1 MQVMQ
6 LEIYLSGVVEHDD
19 LGSEVLHTAGGL
31 VLGVRGDVATLDVLD
46 RHVLDVEADVVAGNS
61 LGQGLVVHL
70 NRLDFSGEGDGGEGD
85 NHARLNHASLN
96 TTNRHRANSS
106 NLVHILEGQTEGLVS
121 GSAGRDD
128 RVKRLKESHTTRLSF
143 LPLHTPALKDHSV
156 VKLSLKP

>member
-46 RHVLDVEADVVAGNS
+46 RHVLDVEADVVAGNG

-70 NRLDFSGEGDGGEGD
+70 DGLDLSGEADGGEGD
-85 NHARLNHASLN
+85 DLS
-96 TTNRHRANSS
+96 
-106 NLVHILEGQTEGLVS
+106 GL
-121 GSAGRDD
+121 
-128 RVKRLKESHTTRLSF
+128 
-143 LPLHTPALKDHSV
+143 DHSGLDTAHWHCSNASNFV
-156 VKLSLKP
+156 DILVDMMLN

>member
-46 RHVLDVEADVVAGNS
+46 RHVLDVEADVVAGNG

-70 NRLDFSGEGDGGEGD
+70 DGLDLSGEADGGEGD
-85 NHARLNHASLN
+85 DLAGLDHSGLN
-96 TTNRHRANSS
+96 TTDGHCS
-106 NLVHILEGQTEGLVS
+106 NASNFVNIL
-121 GSAGRDD
+121 RI
-128 RVKRLKESHTTRLSF
+128 
-143 LPLHTPALKDHSV
+143 
-156 VKLSLKP
+156 